1 MWIIRLAS
9 SGSLEMN
16 SLNLLSVVEAA
27 GKPALLI
34 VFTIAVIGIAAVGVL
49 IYHRRHQ
56 LFDRDPEVDG
66 DGPAARHS
74 RLEGFILIWSG
85 LILVLVSI
93 LYQICFD

>member
-9 SGSLEMN
+9 SGSLEMK

-27 GKPALLI
+27 GKPALQI

-56 LFDRDPEVDG
+56 LFDRDPEVEG
-66 DGPAARHS
+66 DGPTSRES
-74 RLEGFILIWSG
+74 RLEEVIFIWGG
-85 LILVLVSI
+85 LILVLVST